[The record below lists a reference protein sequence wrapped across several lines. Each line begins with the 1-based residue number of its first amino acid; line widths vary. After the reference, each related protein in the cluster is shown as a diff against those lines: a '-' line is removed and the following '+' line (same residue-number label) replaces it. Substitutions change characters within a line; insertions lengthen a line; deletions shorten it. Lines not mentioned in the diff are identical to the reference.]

1 MGWILSEMMPGMK
14 RTAALAALVATV
26 LVAPAAD
33 AAPPCPNV
41 PEVRVLA
48 QGLGALES
56 VAVNPDGRLYFT
68 DSDAGQL
75 LSLRKPGARP
85 RVVADGIDAPGG
97 IVFQRR
103 HVLVGFGDSI
113 EQGSDGELS
122 PDAGLLRVD
131 PKTGRSTVFA
141 SGLQMANGVAR
152 SDGVI
157 YASTD
162 FGTGIDR
169 VSNRGADV
177 ELAWARLTSPNGLVV
192 DTAGRYVYAAQTFT
206 PTSAVQRISIADP
219 TQITPAYTAPPGE
232 GPGGFDGLARDRR
245 DNLYVAANLG
255 GQILR
260 ITGPTSAC
268 SLAEL
273 PIFPDGPSAL
283 AFGRGDRGFDRD
295 SLFVVTF
302 DGKLLELRDVL

>member
-1 MGWILSEMMPGMK
+1 MK
-14 RTAALAALVATV
+14 RLIAAALAVAALLAA
-26 LVAPAAD
+26 APGAQA
-33 AAPPCPNV
+33 AAPPCPTQ

-48 QGLGALES
+48 EGYGVLES
-56 VAVNPDGRLYFT
+56 ISIDRRGHLYFT

-75 LSLRKPGARP
+75 LVLRKPGAKP
-85 RVVADGIDAPGG
+85 RVVADGIDGPGG

-103 HVLVGFGDSI
+103 HVLVGFGDTI
-113 EQGSDGELS
+113 EQGSDGEAS

-131 PKTGRSTVFA
+131 PETGKSTIFA

-152 SDGVI
+152 YAGVI

-169 VSNRGADV
+169 VRNRGADV
-177 ELAWARLTSPNGLVV
+177 ELGWAKLTSPNGIVV
-192 DTAGRYVYAAQTFT
+192 DTDGKYIYAAQTFT
-206 PTSAVQRISIADP
+206 SSAIQRIEIADP
-219 TQITPAYTAPPGE
+219 TNITPAYTAPPAE
-232 GPGGFDGLARDRR
+232 SAGGFDGLARDRD

-255 GQILR
+255 GQILK
-260 ITGPTSAC
+260 ILGPSTAC

-273 PIFPDGPSAL
+273 PRFPDGPSAL
-283 AFGRGDRGFDRD
+283 FFGRGDGKFAHD

-302 DGKLLELRDVL
+302 GGQLLELRNVR